1 MSALAG
7 SVVNANELY
16 GLAEK
21 YQQAKTKN
29 APQEDLAANLD
40 KAFAQAGGD
49 ISIKLKEAQTYAFE
63 KATLAKATGLRF
75 ADQLKAYRA
84 AKDIYKR
91 EQRLRVFEEALV
103 NTRKYVVVAD
113 PNDKLL
119 FIFNF
124 EEELVPSLY
133 DLPGFEEKKKE

>member
-1 MSALAG
+1 
-7 SVVNANELY
+7 
-16 GLAEK
+16 
-21 YQQAKTKN
+21 
-29 APQEDLAANLD
+29 
-40 KAFAQAGGD
+40 
-49 ISIKLKEAQTYAFE
+49 LKESQTYAFE

-91 EQRLRVFEEALV
+91 EQRLRVFEEALA

-124 EEELVPSLY
+124 EDELTPNIY
-133 DLPGFEEKKKE
+133 DMPGFKEKYKE